1 MRLEASDP
9 LLKLLEIIK
18 KKKKMSRRNKFRN
31 LSQQQLGNPTV
42 PPIADDRYPF

>member
-1 MRLEASDP
+1 VRLEASDP
-9 LLKLLEIIK
+9 LLKLLEII